1 VRKGRPVTTRIGA
14 CGAALGLAV
23 ALAGCTG
30 SVSGGPHQQASSP
43 GRRAS
48 TAPPLRRVGAA
59 PPPPGGGLS
68 PAQIRAAYDLGPL
81 LRDGIDGKG
90 QTIVIVDPFGSPT
103 IAHDLA
109 VFDQQLG
116 LPPPPSL
123 RVIQPAGT
131 VPPYRRNGNRTGA
144 AGETTLDVEWAHVIA
159 PGAKILLVET
169 PTAEIEGRTGFPQIV
184 TAEEYVIR
192 HHLGGVIS
200 QSFGATEATFR
211 SAAAIRQ
218 LRGAY
223 QLAARSAYRVTV
235 LASTGDN
242 GAAGPT
248 YNLGSFFTTPQ
259 AEWPASDPLVTAVG
273 GTQLDL
279 ASNGTRLGPDVAWSD
294 GGGGRSAVF
303 ARPAYQNGVAGVVG
317 RQRGIPDISMDAAC
331 ASGVAVFGSYFG
343 EPAWSAACGT
353 SVAAPLFAGI
363 VALADQQAGHTLG
376 LINPA
381 LYTMAARHDRGIV
394 DIRQGN
400 NSYSFVRR
408 GQTHLVRGFTAQPG
422 YDLASGVGTVDA
434 ALFVPELART
444 AG

>member
-1 VRKGRPVTTRIGA
+1 MRPPPPPASNPGHRRGWHNVGCASDPDSVIAKTTRRERGVRKGRPVTTRIGA
-14 CGAALGLAV
+14 CGAALGLAL
-23 ALAGCTG
+23 ALAACTG
-30 SVSGGPHQQASSP
+30 SVSSGPHQQVPSP

-48 TAPPLRRVGAA
+48 TAPPLRPVGAR
-59 PPPPGGGLS
+59 PPPGGGLS

-81 LRDGIDGKG
+81 LRDGIDGRG

-109 VFDQQLG
+109 VFDQWFG

-131 VPPYRRNGNRTGA
+131 VPPYRRNGNRAGA

-211 SAAAIRQ
+211 SPAAIRQ

-223 QLAARSAYRVTV
+223 QLAARPAYRVTV

-242 GAAGPT
+242 GAAGADVQP
-248 YNLGSFFTTPQ
+248 G
-259 AEWPASDPLVTAVG
+259 
-273 GTQLDL
+273 QLLHD
-279 ASNGTRLGPDVAWSD
+279 APG
-294 GGGGRSAVF
+294 
-303 ARPAYQNGVAGVVG
+303 GVAGQRPAGDRG
-317 RQRGIPDISMDAAC
+317 RRHPARPGQQRHPARAGRGLVRRRWWPLG
-331 ASGVAVFGSYFG
+331 GVRAPGLPGRRRGRRRAPARHPRHLHGRRLRERRGGVRQLFRGSRPG
-343 EPAWSAACGT
+343 PRP
-353 SVAAPLFAGI
+353 AAPASRRRCSPGSWRS
-363 VALADQQAGHTLG
+363 
-376 LINPA
+376 P
-381 LYTMAARHDRGIV
+381 
-394 DIRQGN
+394 IR
-400 NSYSFVRR
+400 R
-408 GQTHLVRGFTAQPG
+408 PG
-422 YDLASGVGTVDA
+422 TPWA
-434 ALFVPELART
+434 
-444 AG
+444 